1 MESVANHLLTHPR
14 LAIIPPT
21 ARSPPHPRFMT
32 AMTAFSLRLQLLLG
46 AGVLRGG
53 AELKR
58 SEENWR
64 WASWVVVVVEG
75 GRMDAAAVSL
85 SWRLA
90 ADGFRVDVGEHLL
103 VFGDRAHAHPL
114 LSSGSSSIISC

>member
-1 MESVANHLLTHPR
+1 
-14 LAIIPPT
+14 
-21 ARSPPHPRFMT
+21 
-32 AMTAFSLRLQLLLG
+32 MTAFSLRLQLLLG

-85 SWRLA
+85 SWRLT

>member
-1 MESVANHLLTHPR
+1 
-14 LAIIPPT
+14 
-21 ARSPPHPRFMT
+21 MT

-85 SWRLA
+85 SWRLT
-90 ADGFRVDVGEHLL
+90 ADGFRVDVVGEHLL

-114 LSSGSSSIISC
+114 LSSGSSSIISR